1 VRRKRRLANLD
12 NDGIAQGILK
22 ELFIHFSE
30 VAMAHLEN
38 LALQRPVKTQI
49 WLGTS
54 CNDDLRSQL
63 KFANVQLTLVS
74 SLQDVLSRNLKDM

>member
-1 VRRKRRLANLD
+1 
-12 NDGIAQGILK
+12 
-22 ELFIHFSE
+22 
-30 VAMAHLEN
+30 MAHLEN

-74 SLQDVLSRNLKDM
+74 SLQDVLSRIPKICKNAGMVRDIPPK